1 MGSRIMH
8 LVIAN
13 RIAEQLA
20 VKDKTSFL
28 IGGIAPDAV
37 APKDLSH
44 FFTGDVTDYSRSID
58 FQGLLHKYNALIH
71 TDYVLG
77 YYSHLI
83 ADDIWLK
90 GFYLPWLK
98 NRMEADSAIFSRYHH
113 DFHLLNG
120 KLLNYY
126 GIHSGILKDWEKNSF
141 IFDLQEVTTS
151 DIREFIPYVM
161 GDMDYT
167 EVELKENLT
176 VFTFDQ
182 ILGYIETSV
191 DKGILHMKEVLTV
204 RNRQ

>member
-1 MGSRIMH
+1 MH

-13 RIAEQLA
+13 QIAEKLA
-20 VKDKTSFL
+20 ITDKTSFL

-44 FFTGDVTDYSRSID
+44 FYTGEVSDYSRSID
-58 FQGLLHKYNALIH
+58 FQGLLHKYSALIH
-71 TDYVLG
+71 TDFVLG

-98 NRMEADSAIFSRYHH
+98 NRMEANPAILSQYHH
-113 DFHLLNG
+113 DFYLLNG

-126 GIHSGILKDWEKNSF
+126 GINSEVLEDWEKKSF
-141 IFDLQEVTTS
+141 IFDLQEVTTA
-151 DIREFIPYVM
+151 DLREFVPYVI
-161 GDMDYT
+161 GDMEYT
-167 EVELKENLT
+167 EAEIKENLS

-182 ILGYIETSV
+182 IVGYIETSIH
-191 DKGILHMKEVLTV
+191 KGILHMKEVFLV
-204 RNRQ
+204 RNRQL